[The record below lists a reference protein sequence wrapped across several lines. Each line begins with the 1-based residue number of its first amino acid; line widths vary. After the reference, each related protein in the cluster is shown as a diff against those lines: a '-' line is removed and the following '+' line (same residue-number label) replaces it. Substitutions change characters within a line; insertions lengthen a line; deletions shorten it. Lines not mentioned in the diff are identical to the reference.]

1 MVNVITCGAI
11 NSDIK
16 LFVQRFPKTGEEVP
30 IKEIGRVPGGKA
42 ANVAVAAARILDPN
56 TVSIFGGVGN
66 DDIGK
71 EQINILKKERVVTD
85 GIKIVNG
92 VESGQAYIVIDE
104 AGQNVIHTYFG
115 ANNEIAPQDLL
126 VPERISLIKEAQV
139 IAISDPPL
147 ATAEMLAKLGSE
159 SDAKVLWD
167 PGTKVLKGL
176 PVLSKC
182 IRFVNYLLLNE
193 IEAETLSGFKDL
205 SDAAAE
211 LSKINE
217 DIKII
222 FKQGKNGCTY
232 VHDHKLLKIEGIDL
246 QKIGLNVVSTVGCGD
261 AFYGVFTAFLS
272 IGHSE
277 KDALFYANAA
287 GALNATRPET
297 RGSPTKRK
305 LEIFFKTEVK

>member
-1 MVNVITCGAI
+1 MVHIITCGAI

-30 IKEIGRVPGGKA
+30 IKEIGRVPGGKS
-42 ANVAVAAARILDPN
+42 ANVAVAAARVSDPN
-56 TVSIFGGVGN
+56 AVAIFGGVGN
-66 DDIGK
+66 DEIGK
-71 EQINILKKERVVTD
+71 EQINILKKEGVVTD
-85 GIKIVNG
+85 GIKIVDG

-104 AGQNVIHTYFG
+104 SGQNVIHTLFG
-115 ANNEIAPQDLL
+115 ANNRLDPQDLITTN
-126 VPERISLIKEAQV
+126 RIRLIGETKV

-147 ATAEMLAKLGSE
+147 ETAEMLAELGSKYNAE
-159 SDAKVLWD
+159 VLWD
-167 PGTKVLKGL
+167 PGTKVIEGL

-182 IRFVNYLLLNE
+182 LRFVNYLLLNE
-193 IEAETLSGFKDL
+193 IEAETLSGYQDL
-205 SDAAAE
+205 NKATIE
-211 LSKINE
+211 ISKINE

-232 VHDHKLLKIEGIDL
+232 AHNRELLKIPGIDL

-261 AFYGVFTAFLS
+261 AFYGVFAAFLS

-277 KDALFYANAA
+277 KDALLYANAA

-297 RGSPTKRK
+297 RGSPTKLK
-305 LEIFFKTEVK
+305 LETFLKRRD